1 MPVNAELD
9 NDINWIDN
17 FIKEKIKSLKSKN
30 ILVIGLCFSGTLTRG
45 INKTNF
51 AISNIKEKYLD
62 TPSKI
67 VITSG
72 SLEPVIDG
80 GGGENSVF
88 ARSLWMH

>member
-1 MPVNAELD
+1 MLFWN
-9 NDINWIDN
+9 
-17 FIKEKIKSLKSKN
+17 S
-30 ILVIGLCFSGTLTRG
+30 TRG

-80 GGGENSVF
+80 GGENSVF
-88 ARSLWMH
+88 ARSFVDALTNANSSLTALEVYNQIYSL